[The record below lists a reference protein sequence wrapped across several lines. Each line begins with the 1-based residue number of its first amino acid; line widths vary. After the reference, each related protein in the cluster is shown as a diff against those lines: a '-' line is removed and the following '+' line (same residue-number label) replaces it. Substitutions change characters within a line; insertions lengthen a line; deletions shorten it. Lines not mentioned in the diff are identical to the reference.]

1 LRISVL
7 GRLVPDNSIL
17 LSALLERYKA
27 ADDQKAI
34 RLLRKIP
41 PVAWQHIHFLGRYLF
56 RGNRHPIDVE
66 VLLADVALWREPH
79 RPNAS
84 KFSRV

>member
-1 LRISVL
+1 
-7 GRLVPDNSIL
+7 
-17 LSALLERYKA
+17 LERYKA

-34 RLLRKIP
+34 RLLEKIS

-66 VLLADVALWREPH
+66 VLLADVAL
-79 RPNAS
+79 
-84 KFSRV
+84 